1 MKNLNDTLPELMR
14 RATENLEPE
23 STDLVERGMAR
34 GVTLRRRRTALIGL
48 TGATAIVATA
58 GVIVGGSQLFAKD
71 AQPPAA
77 STSTTQST
85 TVTKE
90 PAKAVLPKETL
101 ATFVKLL
108 PPRLKVSKSHAWE
121 DGMGNQVYLQVD
133 DGKGLS
139 ELTVAVRGP
148 GMYKRAACDLM
159 QTTGTCTPRPDGSIL
174 TVMEDSKYSQNAS
187 EMLKFSQ
194 VLVIRHGTESIAVSI
209 DNGTTQGRNVVTR
222 AKPALTVAQLT
233 AIADSDLWRFPPK
246 PEATATGPDKPRP
259 TSPGDSKPP
268 VPVQQTLQ
276 TLKAVLPKGLQVTQP
291 TTRGGL
297 PDDYNAASV
306 LVDDGKGKSYVEA
319 FVTYEV
325 PTIKRCGVEGAPTH
339 CKVLPGG
346 GVAGWEKNS
355 PEYSDSR
362 QDNEGVLGN
371 TAVIHY
377 ADGRYISITSY
388 NAVEEK
394 GSKHTRPKPAISA
407 EKLLEM
413 AGNKNWQFPGT
424 KK

>member
-34 GVTLRRRRTALIGL
+34 GLTLRRRRTALFTA
-48 TGATAIVATA
+48 TGATAVVATA
-58 GVIVGGSQLFAKD
+58 AVIVGGNQLFAKD
-71 AQPPAA
+71 APPPAA
-77 STSTTQST
+77 STTTKQST
-85 TVTKE
+85 TITQQAPKPATLNETK
-90 PAKAVLPKETL
+90 ATL
-101 ATFVKLL
+101 IKLL
-108 PPRLKVSKSHAWE
+108 PARLKVAKAQVWD
-121 DGMGNQVYLQVD
+121 DGGGYQAELLVN

-139 ELTVAVRGP
+139 LLSLAIRPPANDSGCSNQKP
-148 GMYKRAACDLM
+148 
-159 QTTGTCTPRPDGSIL
+159 GTCTTRADGSRL
-174 TVMEDSKYSQNAS
+174 TVMNEEIEERAAG
-187 EMLKFSQ
+187 
-194 VLVIRHGTESIAVSI
+194 VLFNHVYVVRPSGQSIVLSSFNGSTVTRKGAV
-209 DNGTTQGRNVVTR
+209 TVEKTR
-222 AKPALTVAQLT
+222 AKPALTT
-233 AIADSDLWRFPPK
+233 AELIGMVDSRAWRFPPK
-246 PEATATGPDKPRP
+246 LVESNTPDKPQP
-259 TSPGDSKPP
+259 TSPGVSKPP

-276 TLKAVLPKGLQVTQP
+276 TLRAVLPKGLQVTQP

-325 PTIKRCGVEGAPTH
+325 PMIKKCGVEGAPNH

-346 GVAGWEKNS
+346 GVAGWDKNS
-355 PEYSDSR
+355 PEYSDAR
-362 QDNEGVLGN
+362 QAKEGVLGN
-371 TAVIHY
+371 TAVIRY

-388 NAVEEK
+388 NAVGEK
-394 GSKHTRPKPAISA
+394 GSKHTRPRPAISV

-413 AGNKNWQFPGT
+413 AGDKDWKFPGT